1 MQDLNL
7 ASCSRADD
15 AGLAHLLPHLPGL
28 TSLVL
33 RNCEALRD
41 ASMAAVAAFSKR
53 LVVLDV
59 RHCPGITPKCLPA
72 LATLPRLKTFEHGG
86 SGLDCH
92 AAYLASQQTWRH
104 LTPSPPRTR
113 PWWMSHPPA
122 HQPLSTQLSADSR
135 RSPLLPAAGSALSG
149 HVAGPSRVQQHN
161 CDLAC
166 TRAHAHCEYT
176 AQGDVSGTLS
186 GGQHQESAG
195 RGKLGDW
202 PAGSSTAAPYAEVAM
217 DSDEESCSSSRSSMS
232 CESLPS
238 LLASGEGVHSQ
249 HHVGNFKA
257 P

>member
-104 LTPSPPRTR
+104 LTPSPQRTR
-113 PWWMSHPPA
+113 PWWMSHPP
-122 HQPLSTQLSADSR
+122 HHRLLSTQPSADADQ
-135 RSPLLPAAGSALSG
+135 SPLLPVAMSALS
-149 HVAGPSRVQQHN
+149 HAAGPSCEQQHN
-161 CDLAC
+161 YASAFSHQHGC
-166 TRAHAHCEYT
+166 REHAT
-176 AQGDVSGTLS
+176 QADVGGILS

-195 RGKLGDW
+195 LGKLGRW
-202 PAGSSTAAPYAEVAM
+202 PAGYHAAAPHVDVAM

-238 LLASGEGVHSQ
+238 LLPG
-249 HHVGNFKA
+249 
-257 P
+257 